1 MICFTWWGLTQYAA
15 RAIEAFNKVSK
26 EPVCVVA
33 TRPRSSPVKG
43 MEQILTC
50 PLVWVDKNDVDFI
63 DKLPEVPRLLFVSNW
78 NLPCWQYL
86 ERIVKNNGGKTVAMI
101 DTNYKS
107 FGMGN
112 GRLKA
117 FLRQL
122 AWIMRF
128 RFSIRRRFDRFFVVG
143 ASGQKLMCI
152 CGVSKDR
159 VSIGLYGADSSLFCD
174 GALLTD
180 RPKRIIYV
188 GQFINRKNV
197 RRMIEAFIRAQNV
210 AGKEARDWCLDMF
223 GAGPLS
229 DSLEQTI
236 RQSNSQAI
244 TLHPFCQPENLA
256 VEYRNSRVFC
266 LPSLEEHWGVVVH
279 EAALSGCALLLA
291 QDVGAGAD
299 FLGHDNGAKFSPFS
313 VNDMAKAMVCVMMWS
328 DAQWNQAHAE
338 SVRMAASFGLE
349 RFVKS
354 TSDICGMGGD

>member
-15 RAIEAFNKVSK
+15 RAIQAFNKVSE
-26 EPVCVVA
+26 EPVSVVA
-33 TRPRSSPVKG
+33 TRPKSSPVKG

-50 PLVWVDKNDVDFI
+50 PLVWVNEDDSGFI
-63 DKLPEVPRLLFVSNW
+63 SRLPEVPRVLFVSNW

-86 ERIVKNNGGKTVAMI
+86 ERVVKMNGGKTVAMI

-107 FGMGN
+107 FGIGN
-112 GRLKA
+112 GRLNA
-117 FLRQL
+117 FLRQV

-128 RFSIRRRFDRFFVVG
+128 GLFICHRFDHFFVVG
-143 ASGQKLMCI
+143 ASGQKLMRS

-174 GALLTD
+174 GAPLTD

-223 GAGPLS
+223 GAGSLS

-236 RQSNSQAI
+236 RQSNSQSI
-244 TLHPFCQPENLA
+244 RLHPFCQPENLA
-256 VEYRNSRVFC
+256 AEYRNSRVFC

-279 EAALSGCALLLA
+279 EAALSGCGLLLA
-291 QDVGAGAD
+291 NGIGAGDD
-299 FLGHDNGAKFSPFS
+299 FLGKGNGIVFDPFS
-313 VNDMAKAMVCVMMWS
+313 VDAMVEAMVQIMRWS
-328 DAQWNQAHAE
+328 DARWESAHEE
-338 SVRMAASFGLE
+338 SIRLSAKFGLD

-354 TSDICGMGGD
+354 VAEICSGI